1 MKKIIVSIFIIILI
15 TTSGY
20 VYKNFHL
27 LIAKYAEY
35 KFNKTKNDKLI
46 KNKVI
51 VKNMSEG
58 VYQFEND
65 TLNYKEF
72 SLKKLGIELS
82 QDIDEKPIGYFDIYQ
97 DKIFLVMFDGSF
109 YLSNSLSEIKNDN
122 FKFNKIADPNENIKL
137 HPNDDL
143 NYRNIKIRDILIHQ
157 DNLFIVS
164 NDSKVDKEK
173 NDYTASIKVFKG
185 KISEYKK
192 NIEMTTFFSTD
203 ERYLGLKYEIDWS
216 HTGGRIVHYENEDY
230 LLSVSDFH
238 LKPYEFLIDKI
249 SSDRSIV
256 GKTLLINEDEVKLFS
271 KGHRNIQGL
280 FYDKKN
286 RLIFSSEHG
295 PVGGD
300 EINLI
305 QNGKDYGWPRSS
317 YGTLG
322 YDFSNH
328 PRKHKKYGFKEP
340 LYYWWPYNCAPS
352 EITIVSENFVKNW
365 KESLLVS
372 CLSGNHLN
380 GTSFIRFV
388 YNKNSN
394 KLERKEQHYID
405 DRIRDFK
412 YLDKEKILIMLLEG
426 KKSFAFIYK

>member
-1 MKKIIVSIFIIILI
+1 MKKIFASTFLIILI
-15 TTSGY
+15 IAFGY
-20 VYKNFHL
+20 VYKNFH
-27 LIAKYAEY
+27 IFEAKYAEY
-35 KFNKTKNDKLI
+35 EFNKSENDKLAR
-46 KNKVI
+46 NKAI
-51 VKNMSEG
+51 AKDMSKG

-65 TLNYKEF
+65 VLNYKEF

-82 QDIDEKPIGYFDIYQ
+82 KDMDEKPIGYFDIYQ

-122 FKFNKIADPNENIKL
+122 FIFNKIIDSKEEIKL
-137 HPNDDL
+137 HPNDDA

-157 DNLFIVS
+157 DNVFIVS
-164 NDSKVDKEK
+164 NNSKFDKAK
-173 NDYTASIKVFKG
+173 GDYTASIKVLKG
-185 KISEYKK
+185 KISDYKR
-192 NIEMTTFFSTD
+192 NIELTTFFSTD
-203 ERYLGLKYEIDWS
+203 EKYNDSKYDIDWS
-216 HTGGRIVHYENEDY
+216 HTGGRIVHYENKDY
-230 LLSVSDFH
+230 LLSVADFH
-238 LKPYEFLIDKI
+238 LKPYEFLVNRV

-295 PVGGD
+295 PTGGD

-322 YDFSNH
+322 YGFKNH
-328 PRKHKKYGFKEP
+328 PRKHKKYGFTDP
-340 LYYWWPYNCAPS
+340 LYYWWPHNCAPS
-352 EITIVSENFVKNW
+352 EITIVSENFIKSWN
-365 KESLLVS
+365 ESLLVS

-394 KLERKEQHYID
+394 KLERKGQHYIG

-412 YLDKEKILIMLLEG
+412 YSDKEKVLIMLLEG
-426 KKSFAFIYK
+426 KKSFAFMYK

>member
-1 MKKIIVSIFIIILI
+1 MKKIFASTFIIVLILVF
-15 TTSGY
+15 GF

-27 LIAKYAEY
+27 FEAKYAEY
-35 KFNKTKNDKLI
+35 EFNKTEKDKLN
-46 KNKVI
+46 KNKDI
-51 VKNMSEG
+51 VKNMSKG

-65 TLNYKEF
+65 VLNYKEF
-72 SLKKLGIELS
+72 SLERLGIELS
-82 QDIDEKPIGYFDIYQ
+82 KDMDEKPIGYFDIYK
-97 DKIFLVMFDGSF
+97 DKVFLVMFDGSF

-122 FKFNKIADPNENIKL
+122 FSFNKISQPKEKIKL
-137 HPNDDL
+137 HPNDDS

-157 DNLFIVS
+157 DNIFIVS
-164 NDSKVDKEK
+164 NNSKYDKEK
-173 NDYTASIKVFKG
+173 DDYTASIKVFRG
-185 KISEYKK
+185 NISDYKK
-192 NIEMTTFFSTD
+192 NIELSTFFSTD
-203 ERYLGLKYEIDWS
+203 EKYHSSKYKIDWS
-216 HTGGRIVHYENEDY
+216 HTGGRIVHYENKDY
-230 LLSVSDFH
+230 LLSVADFH
-238 LKPYEFLIDKI
+238 LKPYEFLVNKV
-249 SSDRSIV
+249 SSDSSIV
-256 GKTLLINEDEVKLFS
+256 GKTLLINENEVKLFS

-295 PVGGD
+295 PTGGD

-322 YDFSNH
+322 FDFENH
-328 PRKHKKYGFKEP
+328 PRKHKKFGFKEP

-352 EITIVSENFVKNW
+352 EILIVGENFVKNW

-388 YNKNSN
+388 YNKDSN
-394 KLERKEQHYID
+394 KLERKEQHYVG

-412 YLDKEKILIMLLEG
+412 YLDKEKVLIMLLEG
-426 KKSFAFIYK
+426 KKSFAFMYK